1 MVPLHTL
8 VHMPTYL
15 VLSASVLSL
24 HIKRYWIDP
33 TYTFNIVAKRV
44 LMIQS
49 VICIRPIV
57 CMKYWGSSGRKGCLL
72 YENFKELFLMDFD
85 YSESLN

>member
-49 VICIRPIV
+49 VICIRPSMYVILREL
-57 CMKYWGSSGRKGCLL
+57 G
-72 YENFKELFLMDFD
+72 KEGLFVVGKF
-85 YSESLN
+85 

>member
-44 LMIQS
+44 LVIQS
-49 VICIRPIV
+49 VICMIYVILREFLKV
-57 CMKYWGSSGRKGCLL
+57 G
-72 YENFKELFLMDFD
+72 LFIIGKF
-85 YSESLN
+85 

>member
-49 VICIRPIV
+49 VICIRPGMYVLIL
-57 CMKYWGSSGRKGCLL
+57 GELRKEG
-72 YENFKELFLMDFD
+72 LFVIGKF
-85 YSESLN
+85 